1 MSISRQII
9 NLEKIYKA
17 AYEAGSPDNAK
28 GFSGWQKRAQIT
40 RKALMKAQ
48 EERDATVAEWKRSYT
63 NAALAPKLDELNEE
77 YSQLRKIAIDRLDG
91 ELVKV
96 VDEKR
101 KQFRTV
107 AMSAPSE
114 EQLRTLQ
121 ALSLRDDLTT
131 QEVSEMA
138 ETMSNSLQAM
148 RALGSIARKAGLFFP
163 KLITNEEFEDQ
174 LNDAASYARSNYDLI
189 DVPEKALG
197 YNGVSFFN
205 YTDTGLA
212 KLKFSAVDRPL
223 YAAVQEAQEANE
235 KPVTTEAAA
244 GKTGKGDA
252 VPMWA
257 EVTTTDNMSIG
268 VLASQ
273 FHVSP
278 QQIRDANPGVYL
290 DNLKGG
296 VKILVPST
304 RFTFQPDPSGAHA
317 QPHMVKAVPV
327 PKRESPTGPDGE
339 KSGSDIHIRNI

>member
-1 MSISRQII
+1 MSFSRQII

-17 AYEAGSPDNAK
+17 AYEAGSPDKAK

-48 EERDATVAEWKRSYT
+48 EERDATVAEWKRTYT

-77 YSQLRKIAIDRLDG
+77 YSQLRKIAIDRLDAALD
-91 ELVKV
+91 EVI
-96 VDEKR
+96 DEKR

-121 ALSLRDDLTT
+121 TLSLRDDLTT

-148 RALGSIARKAGLFFP
+148 RALGSIARKAGLYFP

-212 KLKFSAVDRPL
+212 KMKFSAVDRPL
-223 YAAVQEAQEANE
+223 YAAVQTAQEADE
-235 KPVTTEAAA
+235 KKPTGDGEGESKTGSGEYWSEVTLLGTEYLSTIADQFHTTEA
-244 GKTGKGDA
+244 
-252 VPMWA
+252 
-257 EVTTTDNMSIG
+257 E
-268 VLASQ
+268 
-273 FHVSP
+273 
-278 QQIRDANPGVYL
+278 IRKANPSRSFSPNSLGRG
-290 DNLKGG
+290 D
-296 VKILVPST
+296 KIFVPST
-304 RFTFQPDPSGAHA
+304 RMKVMQGQGYVQEINVRLVPAPVSPS
-317 QPHMVKAVPV
+317 
-327 PKRESPTGPDGE
+327 PDG
-339 KSGSDIHIRNI
+339 DHA